1 MKFPSW
7 HVAQENSAAAERLA
21 DAGYPYL
28 VSGVLA
34 SRGVEC
40 AEDAAEFLT
49 QETSLTYSPFLMR
62 DMDKAVERIAQ
73 AVAAGERIAILET
86 MTWTASPPRVSWWTI

>member
-7 HVAQENSAAAERLA
+7 HVAQENCAAAERLA

-28 VSGVLA
+28 VSEVLA
-34 SRGVEC
+34 SRGVER

-49 QETSLTYSPFLMR
+49 QETTLTYSPFLMQ

-73 AVAAGERIAILET
+73 ERRSPYSET
-86 MTWTASPPRVSWWTI
+86 TMWTASPPPASWWTI

>member
-7 HVAQENSAAAERLA
+7 HVAQENCAAAERLA

-28 VSGVLA
+28 VSEVLA
-34 SRGVEC
+34 SRGVER

-49 QETSLTYSPFLMR
+49 QETTLTSPP
-62 DMDKAVERIAQ
+62 ER
-73 AVAAGERIAILET
+73 RSPYLET
-86 MTWTASPPRVSWWTI
+86 TMWTASPPPASWWTI